1 MHVRF
6 VILLAMLATTTASA
20 QSLDKFYIGAF
31 WVGGNAIDAD
41 TIRQPNPGPVR
52 LYNENP
58 LVSSNLP
65 QSRFDELEDL
75 GLNLAAIE
83 LDPDYIVRT
92 APFGNRN
99 VLRDITDDL
108 VSNFT
113 TPGGGQQPTLMSVC
127 LIRRYRLL
135 HNSIASS

>member
-1 MHVRF
+1 MHARF
-6 VILLAMLATTTASA
+6 VILLAMLAATTASA

-31 WVGGNAIDAD
+31 WVGGNAINED
-41 TIRQPNPGPVR
+41 TIRQPSPGPVQ
-52 LYNENP
+52 LYDENP
-58 LVSSNLP
+58 MLSSNLP

-113 TPGGGQQPTLMSVC
+113 TSGGAQRPISMSASS
-127 LIRRYRLL
+127 IRRSRSPR
-135 HNSIASS
+135 NSIASS